1 MLGTVQ
7 SEYTVEN
14 KKQVAE
20 FDPSAWIDGDEDEE
34 EEIGTP
40 CPVCG
45 EADQPEIL
53 LLCDGCDASYH
64 THCIGLD
71 RVPNGDWF
79 CMECA
84 DSGAYQRAAEN
95 ASNRPEP
102 VSGRHAPRT
111 QASVNRSARRTR
123 VNAWAGAWGA
133 ISRRLHNAAGVEV
146 DFLDFE
152 DDDHMDSFRLYQ
164 DRTAAER
171 REFARW
177 QQRISIAQRQGVSA
191 NTFRPAAH
199 SRTRP
204 RTPSAT
210 IQTAE
215 ERQAWGAFE
224 RAQSIENRS
233 PRGRKRKST
242 TSSPV
247 QEQEEPER
255 KLKRPRTRRVVE
267 PGPSQ
272 IRRSPP
278 PAVEPSFL
286 SSLLQEVER
295 PTEDARSYS
304 SSIAGPSRVM
314 SPSGYSPPTS
324 PSHTPRATSIT
335 PPPRNKHSSSPVP
348 RTSTISPLFPSPE
361 FSPNRSPPAQS
372 PTELRQPRP
381 RRPNV
386 AIPREDVS
394 PVRKSPTTP
403 RSGIASPRRSPT
415 PPQDDSKSPSRRQS
429 QSRRSS
435 TPQTSPATPKS
446 RDSSV
451 GKDQREKRKDF
462 SSNERGRGV
471 LSLETKDAINKIVK
485 TALKPHW
492 NPHGITKEQYSI
504 INRDVSRKLYDIVA
518 ESNVYDEKEKHG
530 WEKIATSEV
539 ATAIKSLKA

>member
-1 MLGTVQ
+1 MAEQCVICVEDLDSSPAIDVAAATESKPSNSDLQPAIALIKPCNHILHDECLRTWAQTANSCPLCRGSFNLVQVLDRPGGKSSSQVGGGFTNLPGTVQ

-34 EEIGTP
+34 EEEGTP

-255 KLKRPRTRRVVE
+255 KLKRPRTR
-267 PGPSQ
+267 
-272 IRRSPP
+272 
-278 PAVEPSFL
+278 
-286 SSLLQEVER
+286 
-295 PTEDARSYS
+295 
-304 SSIAGPSRVM
+304 
-314 SPSGYSPPTS
+314 
-324 PSHTPRATSIT
+324 
-335 PPPRNKHSSSPVP
+335 
-348 RTSTISPLFPSPE
+348 
-361 FSPNRSPPAQS
+361 
-372 PTELRQPRP
+372 
-381 RRPNV
+381 
-386 AIPREDVS
+386 
-394 PVRKSPTTP
+394 
-403 RSGIASPRRSPT
+403 
-415 PPQDDSKSPSRRQS
+415 
-429 QSRRSS
+429 
-435 TPQTSPATPKS
+435 
-446 RDSSV
+446 
-451 GKDQREKRKDF
+451 
-462 SSNERGRGV
+462 
-471 LSLETKDAINKIVK
+471 
-485 TALKPHW
+485 
-492 NPHGITKEQYSI
+492 
-504 INRDVSRKLYDIVA
+504 
-518 ESNVYDEKEKHG
+518 
-530 WEKIATSEV
+530 
-539 ATAIKSLKA
+539 